1 MHCLRPRGRVT
12 VVFGSLL
19 ALVWAARFVQADEV
33 PTSPIAPAG
42 VAARSVGGLGK
53 INPILALW
61 GPWTLFA
68 ALIFWMFYTT
78 AFVPGGQPIGA
89 LERGFGKATKFIAR
103 HLPGRVRKRDE
114 PAGAAE

>member
-1 MHCLRPRGRVT
+1 MANPLKDLNEYG
-12 VVFGSLL
+12 
-19 ALVWAARFVQADEV
+19 Q
-33 PTSPIAPAG
+33 
-42 VAARSVGGLGK
+42 SVGGLGK

-68 ALIFWMFYTT
+68 ALIVWMFYTT

-89 LERGFGKATKFIAR
+89 LERGFGKAMKFIVR

-114 PAGAAE
+114 AAGAAE